1 MGKLQITLG
10 CGNYDRTQAL
20 RDGRVQP
27 EGIELNYL
35 ALTPPQLF
43 PRMLEHR
50 EFEASELSLS
60 GFLKSRCRDNPP
72 FIAIP
77 VFPSRAFRHSILYVN
92 TDSGIDRPQDLRGK
106 RLGATEYTS
115 TASVWVRGILQH
127 EYGVHSEDIHWLITE
142 PPQGRGGPRPASGR
156 GSVEILPPGKNL
168 TPMLVS
174 GEIDALMSLHPV
186 LSSVQGNPK
195 LRRLFPN
202 FKEVEKEYYLK
213 TKIIPIMHV
222 VVLRSDV
229 YERYPWAAT
238 SLYNAFQEAKDLCL
252 DSMRKA
258 GAPPVTLHWFL
269 AELEE
274 ERALFGD
281 DLYPY
286 GLEPNRHV
294 LETLIS
300 YAREQG
306 IIDRPLEVESLFAPN
321 TLGN

>member
-1 MGKLQITLG
+1 MGKLQLTFA

-27 EGIELNYL
+27 DGIDLNYL

-60 GFLKSRCRDNPP
+60 GFLKSCCRDNPP

-92 TDSGIDRPQDLRGK
+92 TDSGIDRPQDLKGK
-106 RLGATEYTS
+106 RLGASEYSS

-127 EYGVHSEDIHWLITE
+127 EYGVHLDEIHWLITE
-142 PPQGRGGPRPASGR
+142 PPKGRDVAPGRGKFEIAPA
-156 GSVEILPPGKNL
+156 GKDL
-168 TPMLVS
+168 IQMLSS

-186 LSSVQGNPK
+186 LSSVPGNQK
-195 LRRLFPN
+195 VRRLFPN

-213 TKIIPIMHV
+213 TKIIPIMHI
-222 VVLRSDV
+222 VVLRSDI

-238 SLYNAFQEAKDLCL
+238 SLYRAFQEAKNLCL
-252 DSMRKA
+252 DSMLTA
-258 GAPPVTLHWFL
+258 GAPPITLHWFL

-274 ERALFGD
+274 ERELFGD

-306 IIDRPLEVESLFAPN
+306 MIDRSLEVESLFASE
-321 TLGN
+321 TLKI